1 MIRLIFKI
9 THLKPLSVKPC
20 IKFLEEI
27 YGRFICI
34 MLVKKK
40 KLTSYL
46 NSTPHF
52 TRVSI
57 GRILKQMLCFA

>member
-34 MLVKKK
+34 MLVLKK
-40 KLTSYL
+40 KLTS
-46 NSTPHF
+46 
-52 TRVSI
+52 
-57 GRILKQMLCFA
+57 